1 MPVLDATP
9 ITGDI
14 ALLTTAVTSLFQ
26 NIVDILVDAAPLL
39 ILVVGGWFVV
49 GLIKRLLRGR
59 A

>member
-1 MPVLDATP
+1 MSMPTLAAQD
-9 ITGDI
+9 ITD
-14 ALLTTAVTSLFQ
+14 LTTSVTAMFQ